1 MKLVT
6 FHEGHESLGFDDL
19 DAAIQRGFVVDTSS
33 GGHHHTT
40 TDGIDG
46 VRSKAR
52 DNGNTPA
59 QKEGGQERTTLT
71 NEDGL
76 GSIVDTEVET
86 TVDEDTDAGDDET
99 TVKTTNT
106 VRGKSL
112 LVDVNQA
119 IVLAF
124 AILA

>member
-1 MKLVT
+1 M
-6 FHEGHESLGFDDL
+6 
-19 DAAIQRGFVVDTSS
+19 DTSS

-59 QKEGGQERTTLT
+59 EKQGDQERTVLT

-99 TVKTTNT
+99 TVETADT
-106 VRGKSL
+106 VRGQGL
-112 LVDVNQA
+112 LVDIDQTV
-119 IVLAF
+119 VLA
-124 AILA
+124 LAVLAYESGKYHFHS